1 MKLDAPF
8 TFSSLSERGIF
19 LIRLLFSLNLL
30 SKTFSSSW
38 KLDHS
43 RCQFEASFDS
53 SYTIKNVLSLLLN
66 NISNSKFE
74 NVTDPAHNLC
84 SISRNNEIVIFCQ
97 NLMIF
102 MWSVLDIKK
111 TFQQLNWLLHET
123 FSFAQL
129 SCYLTNEC
137 VWSIEAI
144 ILIYSII
151 IDSMDT
157 LQLPVGFGANNR
169 FFFLKF
175 HYGNPMRK
183 LHSFID
189 NLIT

>member
-1 MKLDAPF
+1 MQDYRPGDCGISHSVCVNIDWYVWRAIFDMKLDAPF

-123 FSFAQL
+123 FSFDN
-129 SCYLTNEC
+129 CHVIWPTN
-137 VWSIEAI
+137 V
-144 ILIYSII
+144 
-151 IDSMDT
+151 
-157 LQLPVGFGANNR
+157 
-169 FFFLKF
+169 
-175 HYGNPMRK
+175 YGP
-183 LHSFID
+183 
-189 NLIT
+189 